1 MTNDTTLIL
10 PDPSKTIRGTMKS
23 PVAKIKATGRDGM
36 RFYCDDPLLNKW
48 RAEQW
53 LGDNFSVGFGH
64 DPASARADLIN
75 QRNMTVTA

>member
-1 MTNDTTLIL
+1 MTNDTTLIM

-23 PVAKIKATGRDGM
+23 RVAKIAATARDGM
-36 RFYCDDPLLNKW
+36 RFYCDDPLMSKW

-53 LGDNFSVGFGH
+53 LNDTYAVGFGH

-75 QRNMTVTA
+75 QRNAMVTA